1 MYYINLVNDTHSQVM
16 TSSHIISSLLLSVK
30 LKVKVFDLSI
40 EHGRPAGFFFRG
52 GQIRDLGTK
61 VPQQSPKTMTDC
73 ENNA

>member
-16 TSSHIISSLLLSVK
+16 TSSHIISSLL
-30 LKVKVFDLSI
+30 FDLSI

-61 VPQQSPKTMTDC
+61 VPQQSPKTTTDC